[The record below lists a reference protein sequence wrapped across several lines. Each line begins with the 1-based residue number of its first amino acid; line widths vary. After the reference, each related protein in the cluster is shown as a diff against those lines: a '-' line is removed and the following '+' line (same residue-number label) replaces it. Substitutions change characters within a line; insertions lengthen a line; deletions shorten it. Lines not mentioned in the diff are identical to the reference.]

1 LIRLATKHDKTQ
13 IIEMMKCF
21 REESNIEHYKDLD
34 NVKYWNELLDN
45 IFAGAGVIYIED
57 NVGLIMGLITPTIWC
72 NKTLA
77 LHELAWWVKPECRNG
92 TVGYRL
98 LKAYVDY
105 GKQLKE
111 TGRIKM
117 FTITKMVTS
126 PDVKYQKFG
135 FSKLDENWV
144 Q

>member
-98 LKAYVDY
+98 LKAYVNY

>member
-1 LIRLATKHDKTQ
+1 LIRLATKYDKTQ

-21 REESNIEHYKDLD
+21 RAESKIEHYKDLD
-34 NVKYWNELLDN
+34 NVEYWNKLLDN

-77 LHELAWWVKPECRNG
+77 LHELAWWVKPEHRNG

-105 GKQLKE
+105 GKQLKAD
-111 TGRIKM
+111 GRIKM

-126 PDVKYQKFG
+126 PDIKYQKFG

>member
-1 LIRLATKHDKTQ
+1 
-13 IIEMMKCF
+13 MMKCF

-98 LKAYVDY
+98 LKAYVNY

>member
-1 LIRLATKHDKTQ
+1 
-13 IIEMMKCF
+13 MKCF

>member
-1 LIRLATKHDKTQ
+1 
-13 IIEMMKCF
+13 MMKCF